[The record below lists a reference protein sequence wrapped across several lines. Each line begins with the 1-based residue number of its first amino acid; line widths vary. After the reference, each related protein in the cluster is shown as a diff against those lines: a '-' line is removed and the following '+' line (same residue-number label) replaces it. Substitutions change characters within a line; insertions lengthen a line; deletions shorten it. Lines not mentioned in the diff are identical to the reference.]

1 MHDSASLSFD
11 PERPADFFYTR
22 AMELG
27 ISGRRALVTGA
38 SSGLGL
44 ATARALVAQGV
55 HVVIAA
61 RSSDKLATALTTC
74 SPSRGATISSLVADV
89 SDPDQVLQLVQQA
102 TEILSGIDILIAN
115 AGGPPPGNF
124 ASTPFAAYD
133 VALRLNLLS
142 TVAMCQAVVPQMQQ
156 QKWGRIVAI
165 TSSSVREPI
174 DRLILS
180 NTARAGLTGFLKTLA
195 REVAGDAIT
204 VNSLQP
210 GLHLTDRLSS
220 LYPDPQ
226 ALASSIPS
234 GHLGDPDDFGHVAAF
249 ICSEHAKFITGVAI
263 PLDGGALHG
272 LQ

>member
-1 MHDSASLSFD
+1 MD
-11 PERPADFFYTR
+11 
-22 AMELG
+22 LG

-44 ATARALVAQGV
+44 STARALAAAGV
-55 HVVIAA
+55 DVVIAS
-61 RSSDKLATALTTC
+61 RSEEKLAVAL
-74 SPSRGATISSLVADV
+74 RSLPANASAIAADV
-89 SDPDQVLQLVQQA
+89 SDPDDVSRLVEEA
-102 TEILSGIDILIAN
+102 TRRLGTIDILIAN

-124 ASTPFAAYD
+124 ASTPLESYD
-133 VALRLNLLS
+133 VALRLNLVS
-142 TVAMCQAVVPQMQQ
+142 TVAMCQAVVPAMQSRG
-156 QKWGRIVAI
+156 WGRVVAI

-195 REVAGDAIT
+195 REVAGDGVT

-210 GLHLTDRLSS
+210 GLHATERLAS
-220 LYPDPQ
+220 LYGDLD
-226 ALASSIPS
+226 AVARTIPT
-234 GHLGDPDDFGHVAAF
+234 GRVGDPDDFGHVAAF
-249 ICSEHAKFITGVAI
+249 VCSEHAKFITGTAI

>member
-1 MHDSASLSFD
+1 MD
-11 PERPADFFYTR
+11 
-22 AMELG
+22 LG

-44 ATARALVAQGV
+44 STARALAADGV

-61 RSSDKLATALTTC
+61 RSREKLDRALTTFPAG
-74 SPSRGATISSLVADV
+74 SVVHAVVADV
-89 SDPDQVLQLVQQA
+89 SDLAQVDAVIARANELVG
-102 TEILSGIDILIAN
+102 GIDILVAN

-124 ASTPFAAYD
+124 ASTPVESYD
-133 VALRLNLLS
+133 AALRLNLVS
-142 TVAMCQAVVPQMQQ
+142 TVAMCKAVVPAMQE
-156 QKWGRIVAI
+156 QKWGRVLAI

-195 REVAGDAIT
+195 REVAGDGIT

-210 GLHLTDRLSS
+210 GLHATDRLSS
-220 LYPDPQ
+220 LYGDLDAIARTVP
-226 ALASSIPS
+226 A
-234 GHLGDPDDFGHVAAF
+234 GKLGDPDDFGHVAAF
-249 ICSEHAKFITGVAI
+249 VCSEHAKFVTGVAI

>member
-1 MHDSASLSFD
+1 MD
-11 PERPADFFYTR
+11 
-22 AMELG
+22 LG
-27 ISGRRALVTGA
+27 IAGRRALVTGA

-44 ATARALVAQGV
+44 STARALAADGV

-61 RSSDKLATALTTC
+61 RSQEKLDRALATFPAGTTVH
-74 SPSRGATISSLVADV
+74 AVVADV
-89 SDPDQVLQLVQQA
+89 SDLAQVDAVVARTNELV
-102 TEILSGIDILIAN
+102 GGVDILIAN

-124 ASTPFAAYD
+124 ASTPVESYD
-133 VALRLNLLS
+133 AALRLNLVS
-142 TVAMCQAVVPQMQQ
+142 TVAMCKAVVPAMQK
-156 QKWGRIVAI
+156 QKWGRILAI

-195 REVAGDAIT
+195 REVAGDGIT

-210 GLHLTDRLSS
+210 GLHATDRVSS
-220 LYPDPQ
+220 LYGDLDAVAKTVP
-226 ALASSIPS
+226 A
-234 GHLGDPDDFGHVAAF
+234 GKLGDPDDFGHVAAF
-249 ICSEHAKFITGVAI
+249 VCSEHAKFVTGVAI

>member
-1 MHDSASLSFD
+1 MD
-11 PERPADFFYTR
+11 
-22 AMELG
+22 LG

-44 ATARALVAQGV
+44 STARALAADGV

-61 RSSDKLATALTTC
+61 RSQEKLDRALATFPARTTVH
-74 SPSRGATISSLVADV
+74 AVVADV
-89 SDPDQVLQLVQQA
+89 SDLAQVDAVVARTNDLVG
-102 TEILSGIDILIAN
+102 GIDILIAN

-124 ASTPFAAYD
+124 ASTPVESYD
-133 VALRLNLLS
+133 AALRLNLVS
-142 TVAMCQAVVPQMQQ
+142 TVAMCKAVVPAMQK
-156 QKWGRIVAI
+156 QKWGRILAI

-195 REVAGDAIT
+195 REIAGDGIT

-210 GLHLTDRLSS
+210 GLHATDRLSS
-220 LYPDPQ
+220 LYGDLDAVAKTVP
-226 ALASSIPS
+226 A
-234 GHLGDPDDFGHVAAF
+234 GKLGDPDDFGHVAAF
-249 ICSEHAKFITGVAI
+249 VCSEHAKFVTGVAI